1 MGFTISGG
9 ISITG
14 GVSLTPPGGSPSPVP
29 SYSFQ
34 GSNYGYTSGGDNQ
47 PAPYTNVIQK
57 FSFTSDGNATD
68 VGDLTVSRA
77 FAAGQ
82 SSSVSGYTSGG
93 YGGAPALPNDRRNV
107 IDKFPFSSDSNA
119 TDVGDLLEATNAN
132 SGNSSSSNGYS
143 CGGAPSG
150 GNVNTIQKFPF
161 ASDSNAS
168 DAADLLSATASSSG
182 QNSSVSGYQS
192 GGSSPYLDTIQKFP
206 FSSDSNATDVGDL
219 VQART
224 RTGGQSSTTH
234 GYVSGGTLGPS
245 AGFAVTTTFEKF
257 SFASDGNATN
267 VGNITNTS
275 GTSDGRSYIMSGQ
288 SSTTS
293 GYNTGGSQG
302 NVPGRSNIIDKFP
315 TASDADA
322 TDVGDL
328 TLNLLGIT
336 AQQY

>member
-1 MGFTISGG
+1 MPITIAGG
-9 ISITG
+9 AVITG
-14 GVSLTPPGGSPSPVP
+14 GMQVTEGGSPSPTP

-34 GSNYGYTSGGDNQ
+34 GSNFGYTSGGDNA

-77 FAAGQ
+77 YLAGQ
-82 SSSVSGYTSGG
+82 SSSTSGYSSGG
-93 YGGAPALPNDRRNV
+93 YGGASALPNDYRDV

-119 TDVGDLLEATNAN
+119 TDVGDLLEATNGN

-143 CGGAPSG
+143 CGGSPSG
-150 GNVNTIQKFPF
+150 GNVNIIQKFPF
-161 ASDSNAS
+161 ASDGNAT
-168 DAADLLSATASSSG
+168 DAADLLSATQSLAG

-192 GGSSPYLDTIQKFP
+192 GGSSPYQNVIQKFP

-219 VQART
+219 VKT
-224 RTGGQSSTTH
+224 RSRAAGQSSSTH
-234 GYVSGGTLGPS
+234 GYVSGGQLGPTDGGTS
-245 AGFAVTTTFEKF
+245 TTTFEKF

-275 GTSDGRSYIMSGQ
+275 GTDDGRGYVAGQ

-293 GYNTGGSQG
+293 GYSTGGSRG

-328 TLNLLGIT
+328 TINVLASTG
-336 AQQY
+336 QQY